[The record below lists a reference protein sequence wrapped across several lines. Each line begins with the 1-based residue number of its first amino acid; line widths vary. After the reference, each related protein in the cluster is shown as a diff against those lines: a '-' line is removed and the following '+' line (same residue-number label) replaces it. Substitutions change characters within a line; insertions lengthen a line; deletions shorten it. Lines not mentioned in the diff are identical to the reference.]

1 MPDTRPGIK
10 FYEGKCIACIN
21 YQKQKSTD
29 GRGALGRLRAVRGL
43 PGFNNSPCDSV
54 LQRGGVAW

>member
-21 YQKQKSTD
+21 YQKQKSINWTERKQELEKLCQNIVD
-29 GRGALGRLRAVRGL
+29 LMVMAMIV
-43 PGFNNSPCDSV
+43 
-54 LQRGGVAW
+54 Q